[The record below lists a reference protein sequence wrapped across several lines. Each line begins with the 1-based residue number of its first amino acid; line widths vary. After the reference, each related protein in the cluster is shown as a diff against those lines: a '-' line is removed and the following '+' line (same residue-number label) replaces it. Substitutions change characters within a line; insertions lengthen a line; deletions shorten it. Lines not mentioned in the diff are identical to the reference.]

1 MKRKILFV
9 DEHKI
14 VNYAGGVE
22 KVICSFA
29 NEFVKRNYEITL
41 VCMDRDKGR
50 PLYELDESVK
60 FMNLRYDDGNQ
71 NFDGWIWKWK
81 KTQKEFI
88 RTFAGADMMICGHRI
103 EDPKK
108 MYFFDEFA
116 KRLKK
121 VIVETSPDLI
131 ISISADGA
139 YIAQKAIADGG
150 IPVIAMCHTDPGQFV
165 DSFSEQQITA
175 WKKCAYVQVL
185 MDSFIPVLKNIG
197 IKNVISIA
205 NVVPQIPDDEIRDLS
220 NERNRIITVGRI
232 DGAVKRQDLLIKAFS
247 RISSKYKNWTLHIYG
262 DIANR
267 RYMRKLTDFVEKND
281 LKGRVFFEGVTDDVL
296 ACYQDSDIFAF
307 PSRYEGFGL
316 AMGEAM
322 SAGLPVVA
330 CESCIPA
337 NELIKNGINGILCKD
352 EVEEYAH
359 GLEMLMKDKQIR
371 AGIGKE
377 AHESVKKFTDEI
389 IWDKWEMLIKSII
402 NE

>member
-29 NEFVKRNYEITL
+29 NEFVKRNYDITIA
-41 VCMDRDKGR
+41 CMDREKGH
-50 PLYELDESVK
+50 PLYELDKAVK
-60 FMNLRYDDGNQ
+60 FMNLRYDDSSQ
-71 NFDGWIWKWK
+71 DFDGWIWKWK
-81 KTQKEFI
+81 KIQKEFI
-88 RTFAGADMMICGHRI
+88 RAFAGADMMICGHHI

-116 KRLKK
+116 KRLKRI
-121 VIVETSPDLI
+121 IVENPPDLI

-139 YIAQKAIADGG
+139 YIVQKAIEDRG

-165 DSFSEQQITA
+165 DSFSEQQIIA

-197 IKNVISIA
+197 IRNVVSIA
-205 NVVPQIPDDEIRDLS
+205 NVVSQIPDDEIRDLS
-220 NERNRIITVGRI
+220 NEHNRIITVGRI
-232 DGAVKRQDLLIKAFS
+232 DGSVKRQDLLIKAFS
-247 RISSKYKNWTLHIYG
+247 CVSAKYTKWTLHIYG

-267 RYMRKLTDFVEKND
+267 HYMRNLTGFVEENN
-281 LKGRVFFEGVTDDVL
+281 LKERVFFEGVTDDVF
-296 ACYQDSDIFAF
+296 ACFQNTDIFAF

-316 AMGEAM
+316 AMAEAM

-330 CESCIPA
+330 CERCVPA
-337 NELIKNGINGILCKD
+337 NELIKNGISGILCKD
-352 EVEEYAH
+352 EVEEYAY
-359 GLEMLMKDKQIR
+359 GLEMLMKDKQLR
-371 AGIGKE
+371 KEIGRK
-377 AHESVKKFTDEI
+377 AHESMKKFTAESV
-389 IWDKWEMLIKSII
+389 WNKWEILIKGIS
-402 NE
+402 N